1 LKFNGKISFCAIIRK
16 LELVGISV
24 ATNTNLSFNLAK
36 N

>member
-1 LKFNGKISFCAIIRK
+1 VDNLEFR
-16 LELVGISV
+16 ELVGISV